1 MNIGAILI
9 EIVLPAVLT
18 AVLLFMRRRC
28 RFRMYFAAALALVG
42 IAFGLWLCFPDITT
56 YYHGPLNAA
65 GFAGF
70 AFVPAFTSIALV
82 CAIPVMPV
90 RRFFQP

>member
-1 MNIGAILI
+1 
-9 EIVLPAVLT
+9 
-18 AVLLFMRRRC
+18 
-28 RFRMYFAAALALVG
+28 MYFAAALALVG

-90 RRFFQP
+90 WRFFQPLIGVVCTAYCFLRYSWIA